1 MTDLKNQLFFIKS
14 EDLIFANEIEDDR
27 TNTYLTLNDYDWMD
41 YRLHTIFK
49 TKEMGILD
57 VEFKYFGMST
67 SIMNVKQTLN
77 NEVYE
82 MTYEYSTDIFSKNL
96 IRFLEKHIKFWNE
109 EYAFNGEEEVIDFF
123 NEVLEKGIVTRN
135 YVVI

>member
-1 MTDLKNQLFFIKS
+1 
-14 EDLIFANEIEDDR
+14 
-27 TNTYLTLNDYDWMD
+27 MD